1 MRFFRRDVPFKAY
14 AYLSLGV
21 ALVISTLLLFASLVD
36 EILEREIMLWDKW
49 MYFVL
54 QSYASYPLDVLMYW
68 MTAMG
73 SALSVVGLS
82 VAMLLWLGV
91 IKRDLRAVYL
101 FLIANGGG
109 LAFNLL
115 LKVILQ
121 RDRPSVNA
129 DIGAVGYSLPSG
141 HAMGAM
147 IFYGFMAYLIIRSQR
162 DKMLKLSLTS
172 LMILFVALIGVSRV
186 YLNAHYA
193 SDVLAG
199 FIAGSFWLS
208 ACVLALEARPF
219 YRKYWTSDSSDEPR
233 LPG

>member
-1 MRFFRRDVPFKAY
+1 MKFFRRDVPLKAY
-14 AYLSLGV
+14 GYLGLGATSV
-21 ALVISTLLLFASLVD
+21 VSTLVLFAELVD
-36 EILEREIMLWDKW
+36 EILEHEIILLDKW

-54 QSYASYPLDVLMYW
+54 QSYTSASLNVLMYF

-73 SALSVVGLS
+73 SGLSVVGLS
-82 VAMLLWLGV
+82 VVVLLWLGV
-91 IKRDLRAVYL
+91 FRRDLNAIYL
-101 FLIANGGG
+101 FVIANGGG

-115 LKVILQ
+115 LKALLQ
-121 RDRPSVNA
+121 RDRPAIDA

-147 IFYGFMAYLIIRSQR
+147 IFYGFLAYLIIRSQR
-162 DKMLKLSLTS
+162 GTSLKLLLSL
-172 LMILFVALIGVSRV
+172 LMLLFIVLIGVSRV

-208 ACVLALEARPF
+208 ACVLALEARPL
-219 YRKYWTSDSSDEPR
+219 YRKYWTDSD
-233 LPG
+233 